1 MTTPP
6 TDQQLDDIETRHTA
20 ATPGPWFLH
29 ADWPGRVFAESEFN
43 HHVARVTG
51 SNPESNERFI
61 AHAREDVP
69 LLLAEV
75 RRLQGQRRYLI
86 DQLARKDAR
95 SGEADEK
102 LREFRGGEPQTAPDT
117 LPAWLYQRFM
127 VSGVGWDNLDADD
140 RAYWEHQARAVRRAV
155 ARGGFKA
162 VAPDASSASTGA
174 PLGVSPASSV
184 SESAQIP
191 TGASEGRLGDLPSTE
206 DPAPAETLIGSI
218 TIRSESVQLDNGECL
233 RDLAVGDSV
242 ELRPDTGD
250 EGLWIVAAFHGDYQE
265 QITLQ
270 YAEVVDDC
278 GNDPVIACKFSG
290 TRHAHPVDLDGK
302 VRPRPTP

>member
-1 MTTPP
+1 MTAHDT
-6 TDQQLDDIETRHTA
+6 IENLWDR
-20 ATPGPWFLH
+20 ATPVAPLLMTHKAEVTEANAAWLDTVGEPEAAHLLRAIA
-29 ADWPGRVFAESEFN
+29 ADLRFA
-43 HHVARVTG
+43 
-51 SNPESNERFI
+51 I
-61 AHAREDVP
+61 AHPA
-69 LLLAEV
+69 A
-75 RRLQGQRRYLI
+75 
-86 DQLARKDAR
+86 
-95 SGEADEK
+95 S
-102 LREFRGGEPQTAPDT
+102 AP
-117 LPAWLYQRFM
+117 
-127 VSGVGWDNLDADD
+127 
-140 RAYWEHQARAVRRAV
+140 
-155 ARGGFKA
+155 
-162 VAPDASSASTGA
+162 TGA
-174 PLGVSPASSV
+174 PLSASPASSV
-184 SESAQIP
+184 SESAQSP
-191 TGASEGRLGDLPSTE
+191 AGAPEGRLGDLPSTE

>member
-6 TDQQLDDIETRHTA
+6 TGQQLDEIETRA
-20 ATPGPWFLH
+20 AHLH
-29 ADWPGRVFAESEFN
+29 EYACQDDGEGDTLAG
-43 HHVARVTG
+43 T
-51 SNPESNERFI
+51 
-61 AHAREDVP
+61 DVP
-69 LLLAEV
+69 LLLDEV
-75 RRLQGQRRYLI
+75 RRLQDQRRYLI

-102 LREFRGGEPQTAPDT
+102 LREFLSGQPAPDT

-127 VSGVGWDNLDADD
+127 ASGVGWDNLDADD

-162 VAPDASSASTGA
+162 VAPDAASVPPGAPVRPVQPSSAS
-174 PLGVSPASSV
+174 
-184 SESAQIP
+184 ESAHSP
-191 TGASEGRLGDLPSTE
+191 TGTPEGALRASLPAE
-206 DPAPAETLIGSI
+206 VPAPAETLIGSI

-242 ELRPDTGD
+242 ELRADTGH
-250 EGLWIVAAFHGDYQE
+250 EGLWIAAAFHGDYQE
-265 QITLQ
+265 QIALQ